1 MSEEYFMEFD
11 DPETGER
18 MAVSVS
24 VLFGR
29 LWDEYIRD
37 MIPNEYVRG
46 MLGEMGLSDT
56 EVFHMM
62 ERLQVGKAEYEAGDY
77 REVSYC

>member
-1 MSEEYFMEFD
+1 MNEEYFMEFE

-29 LWDEYIRD
+29 IWDEYIRG
-37 MIPNEYVRG
+37 MIDNAYCRG
-46 MLGEMGLSDT
+46 LLSEMGLNGT
-56 EVFHMM
+56 EVFHML
-62 ERLQVGKAEYEAGDY
+62 ERLQVGYVGKTTS
-77 REVSYC
+77 RESRI